1 MPKQDGGLRTRCN
14 FRQLNNLTIAD
25 AMNIPRIE
33 DLLDRLGK
41 ATAISAL
48 DMAAGY
54 HAVPMRDEDCAKNAF
69 LTWSHGLMEWVRMPM
84 GLWNSGATYQ
94 RMLQHILGPLLWES
108 SSNYLDDLSIYSVEK
123 DHIDDLARVLKRLS
137 RWGVTM
143 KISKCL
149 FFANRMPF
157 LGYLVRVG
165 RASA

>member
-1 MPKQDGGLRTRCN
+1 MPKQDGGLRTCCD

-54 HAVPMRDEDCAKNAF
+54 HAVPMRAEDCAKTAF

-84 GLWNSGATYQ
+84 GLRNSTATY
-94 RMLQHILGPLLWES
+94 
-108 SSNYLDDLSIYSVEK
+108 
-123 DHIDDLARVLKRLS
+123 
-137 RWGVTM
+137 
-143 KISKCL
+143 
-149 FFANRMPF
+149 
-157 LGYLVRVG
+157 
-165 RASA
+165 